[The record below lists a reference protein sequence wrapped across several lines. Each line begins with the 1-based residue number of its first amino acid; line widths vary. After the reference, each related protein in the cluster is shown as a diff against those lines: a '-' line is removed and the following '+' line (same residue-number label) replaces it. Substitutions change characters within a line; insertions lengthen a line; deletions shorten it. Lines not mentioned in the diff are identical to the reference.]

1 MLLPTSSSADC
12 ARPPEP
18 MLVQPLVAILGLS
31 DHVKFGGC
39 PDQEEKG
46 TALDMQTRVA
56 PLLRIGRRRTVA
68 AEDDDYSVGSDY
80 LQGEEA

>member
-31 DHVKFGGC
+31 DHVKLR
-39 PDQEEKG
+39 
-46 TALDMQTRVA
+46 AA
-56 PLLRIGRRRTVA
+56 PIRKKKARLWICRLASPHCCGSAVA
-68 AEDDDYSVGSDY
+68 A
-80 LQGEEA
+80 L